1 MTRNNR
7 VYKMLSLLLLLTMS
21 FTMTGCGQS
30 NKQAANT
37 ASSKDEVVIGCVGAM
52 TGPSAQLGLNLK
64 TGVETAIEEINQ
76 NGGINGMK
84 VRAIFLDDEADPTKS
99 LNLTRELV
107 TKEKIDAFIG
117 PTNTTC
123 AKAIQP
129 YLNENKI
136 IQMNGGCTGTV
147 LIDIQKYPYS
157 FRTHFPDRD
166 QAIFMV
172 RRAVAAG
179 YKKIVM
185 VHDTSALG
193 VGAKADMEE
202 CFKELGVTPVAD
214 CTYNSGDVDMLQV
227 AQKIK
232 SSQADCALFFTL
244 AVDGARIMKSLV
256 QIDYAPPKLCVHGYT
271 CVGQGAFRE
280 LAGSAAEG
288 VICNSPE
295 YASYPAGGQPPEKTM
310 QLAKKFQ
317 SKYGQDILNQLIFGT
332 ALSYYDCAYLL
343 KKGIENAG
351 SLDSDKIKAGIE
363 SIKDFEGA
371 YAKISYAP
379 DKHEGTTWQNI
390 KACYVTKIQY
400 GCFEQVK

>member
-1 MTRNNR
+1 MKGKNG
-7 VYKMLSLLLLLTMS
+7 VFKSLCYLLVFAIC
-21 FTMTGCGQS
+21 FTLIGCGG
-30 NKQAANT
+30 NKQGSDSS
-37 ASSKDEVVIGCVGAM
+37 SSKNEIVIGCVGAM

-64 TGVETAIEEINQ
+64 TGVETAVEEINAS
-76 NGGINGMK
+76 GGINGMQ

-99 LNLTRELV
+99 LNLTRQLV
-107 TKEKIDAFIG
+107 TKDKIDAFIG

-129 YLNENKI
+129 YLNQNKI
-136 IQMNGGCTGTV
+136 IQMNGGCTGTA
-147 LIDIQKYPYS
+147 LIDINQYPYS
-157 FRTHFPDRD
+157 FRTHFPDKD

-172 RRAVAAG
+172 RRAVEAG
-179 YKKIVM
+179 YKKIAM

-214 CTYNSGDVDMLQV
+214 CSYNSGDVDMLPV

-232 SSQADCALFFTL
+232 NSQADCALFFTL
-244 AVDGARIMKSLV
+244 AVDGARIMKALT
-256 QIDYAPPKLCVHGYT
+256 QIDYAPPKLTVHGYT

-280 LAGSAAEG
+280 LAGSSAEG
-288 VICNSPE
+288 VLCNSPE
-295 YASYPAGGQPPEKTM
+295 YASYPAGGDPPAKTVEI
-310 QLAKKFQ
+310 AKKFQ
-317 SKYGQDILNQLIFGT
+317 EKYGPNILDELIYGT
-332 ALSYYDCAYLL
+332 ALSYYDCTYLL
-343 KKGIENAG
+343 KTGIENAG
-351 SLDSDKIKAGIE
+351 SVDSDKIKAGIE

-379 DKHEGTTWQNI
+379 DKHEGTTWKNI
-390 KACYVTKIQY
+390 KACYVTKIKY